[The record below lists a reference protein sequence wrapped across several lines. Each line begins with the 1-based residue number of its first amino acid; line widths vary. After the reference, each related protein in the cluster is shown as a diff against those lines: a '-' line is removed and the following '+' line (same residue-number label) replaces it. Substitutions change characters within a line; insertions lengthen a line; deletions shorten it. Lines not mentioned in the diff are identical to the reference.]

1 MLRNLGASEISI
13 IAGLLILVFGS
24 KRLPDAARSI
34 GRSMRVFKS
43 EVDEMKAD
51 GKTNANEHT
60 SSGDTAKEQPVQTE
74 PVHTEALQTEPVH
87 TEPVHSVPVHGERGV
102 ETARNPIDT
111 PVPV

>member
-1 MLRNLGASEISI
+1 MLRNLGAREIII

-51 GKTNANEHT
+51 GKTNANADT
-60 SSGDTAKEQPVQTE
+60 SSGDTVKEQPVHVE
-74 PVHTEALQTEPVH
+74 PVHVEPVH
-87 TEPVHSVPVHGERGV
+87 VVPVDGERGV
-102 ETARNPIDT
+102 EAARNPHDT
-111 PVPV
+111 SVPA